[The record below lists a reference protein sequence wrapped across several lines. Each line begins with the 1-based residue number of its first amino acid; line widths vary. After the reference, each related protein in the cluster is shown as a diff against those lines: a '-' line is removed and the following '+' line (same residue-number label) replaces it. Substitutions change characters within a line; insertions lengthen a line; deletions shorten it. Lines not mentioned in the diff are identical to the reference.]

1 MNLHEAMTCP
11 LFIRRIT
18 MKLYYS
24 PGACSLAPHI
34 ALRESGL
41 PFDLVKVNLA
51 NKTTEAGD
59 DYWATNR
66 KGAVPA
72 VKLDD
77 GQVLTEAA
85 VIQQDIADKA
95 PAKKLAPASGTTERV
110 RLQEW
115 LNYIASEMHK
125 GIGQLFNPAMP
136 EDYKEAVKKGL
147 AAKQFTYLD
156 KMLAGRDYLMG
167 DFTVADG
174 YLFTV
179 LNWTNFHKI
188 DLSAF
193 PNIVAYMKRVA
204 ARPAVQAAMNA
215 EGLLKAA

>member
-1 MNLHEAMTCP
+1 
-11 LFIRRIT
+11 
-18 MKLYYS
+18 MKLYYM

-34 ALRESGL
+34 ALREAGL
-41 PFDLVKVNLA
+41 SFDLEKVERSK
-51 NKTTEAGD
+51 KTQSGA
-59 DYWATNR
+59 DYLTVNS
-66 KGAVPA
+66 KGSVPA
-72 VKLDD
+72 LGLDD

-85 VIQQDIADKA
+85 VIQQYIADKA
-95 PAKKLAPASGTTERV
+95 PAKKLAAAAGTQERY

-115 LNYIASEMHK
+115 LNYIASEVHK

-136 EDYKEAVKKGL
+136 DDYKEIVKKGL
-147 AAKQFTYLD
+147 ATKQFPYLD
-156 KMLAGRDYLMG
+156 KALAGRNYLLG

-179 LNWTNFHKI
+179 LNWTNLHKI

-193 PNIVAYMKRVA
+193 PNITAFMKRVA
-204 ARPAVQAAMNA
+204 ERPAVQDAMKA

>member
-1 MNLHEAMTCP
+1 
-11 LFIRRIT
+11 

-34 ALRESGL
+34 AFREAGL
-41 PFDLVKVNLA
+41 PVELVKVNLA

-59 DYWATNR
+59 DYFPVNA

-77 GQVLTEAA
+77 GQVLTEAG
-85 VIQQDIADKA
+85 VIQQYIADKA
-95 PAKKLAPASGTTERV
+95 PAKKLAPAAGTPERY

-115 LNYIASEMHK
+115 LNYIASEVHK

-136 EDYKEAVKKGL
+136 EEYKDAVKKGL
-147 AAKQFTYLD
+147 AAKQFAYLD
-156 KMLAGRDYLMG
+156 KKLAGRDYLMG
-167 DFTVADG
+167 DFTIADG

-193 PNIVAYMKRVA
+193 PNITAFMKRVA
-204 ARPAVQAAMNA
+204 ARPAVQAAMGA

>member
-1 MNLHEAMTCP
+1 
-11 LFIRRIT
+11 
-18 MKLYYS
+18 MKLFYM

-34 ALRESGL
+34 ALREAGL
-41 PFDLVKVNLA
+41 PFDLEAVDRSK
-51 NKTTEAGD
+51 KTGSGD
-59 DYWATNR
+59 DYLAINP
-66 KGAVPA
+66 KGSVPA

-85 VIQQDIADKA
+85 VIQQYIADKA
-95 PAKKLAPASGTTERV
+95 PAKKLAAAPGTPERY

-115 LNYIASEMHK
+115 LNYIASEVHK

-136 EDYKEAVKKGL
+136 DDYKETVKKNL
-147 AAKQFTYLD
+147 AARQFTYLD
-156 KMLAGRDYLMG
+156 KALAGRDYLMG

>member
-1 MNLHEAMTCP
+1 
-11 LFIRRIT
+11 
-18 MKLYYS
+18 MKLYYA

-34 ALRESGL
+34 ALREAGL

-51 NKTTEAGD
+51 NKTTDVGD
-59 DYWATNR
+59 DFFAVNP
-66 KGAVPA
+66 KGSVPTM
-72 VKLDD
+72 KLDD
-77 GQVLTEAA
+77 SQVLTEAA
-85 VIQQDIADKA
+85 VIQQYIADKA
-95 PAKKLAPASGTTERV
+95 PAKKLAAALGTPERY

-115 LNYIASEMHK
+115 LNYIASEVHK

-136 EDYKEAVKKGL
+136 DDYKDAVKKGL
-147 AAKQFTYLD
+147 AAKQFAYLD
-156 KMLAGRDYLMG
+156 KKLAGREYLMG

-193 PNIVAYMKRVA
+193 PNIMAYMKRVA
-204 ARPAVQAAMNA
+204 ARPAVQAAMSA